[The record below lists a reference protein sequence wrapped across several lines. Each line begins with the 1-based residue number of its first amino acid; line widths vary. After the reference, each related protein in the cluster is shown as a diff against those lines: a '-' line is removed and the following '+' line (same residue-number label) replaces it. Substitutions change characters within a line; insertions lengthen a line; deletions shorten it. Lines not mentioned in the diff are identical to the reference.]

1 MGTGSTQIS
10 RSNAMSLHRVISKTH
25 PPTSLPKSSRESWV
39 AAASCCQGP
48 LQGPKTAKPCSL
60 LSPATQDIHA
70 QSTAHGTQCWPP
82 KCPIQLV
89 THSHPRTL
97 WHPLPLE
104 KHSRCCLTPGHLWLP
119 QAHSKLWVALQEGFD
134 PSCSR
139 SHGKLHLSGKTLG
152 QITAAHTRWGDTMHS

>member
-1 MGTGSTQIS
+1 MLWAYTEWFPKLI
-10 RSNAMSLHRVISKTH
+10 
-25 PPTSLPKSSRESWV
+25 LPHLYQKAAGRAEQQQPV
-39 AAASCCQGP
+39 AVRDPYRAQNR
-48 LQGPKTAKPCSL
+48 AKPCSL